1 MLEGFKELM
10 KDGRFRFAFI
20 VICILALMSILSFF
34 SPYDPLRWNMVA
46 RDKPPSW
53 PHIFGTTSQGQDL
66 FWQSTF
72 AIRNS
77 LTIALIASGI
87 SRVIAIIMGLVS
99 GYKGGKTDK
108 VLMSIN
114 DSFVVMPLLPIL
126 ILIASVIRENLTM
139 VLLGLILSLFGWAW
153 DARVIR
159 SQILSLREREFTY
172 TSILSGTRTFNLV
185 IKEYFPF
192 IIPIIFSTLINNM
205 IWAVGMEVTLSVLG
219 LSNTEIPTIGTMIH
233 WAVNYQA
240 MLLGYWWWI
249 LTPVI
254 ISIFLFVALYLLSTS
269 LSEYLDPR
277 TRIQR
282 IGKAKE

>member
-10 KDGRFRFAFI
+10 KDGRFKFAFI
-20 VICILALMSILSFF
+20 VICILAFMSILSFF
-34 SPYDPLRWNMVA
+34 SPYDPLRWNVVP
-46 RDKPPSW
+46 RDRAPSW

-66 FWQSTF
+66 FWQSTY

-87 SRVIAIIMGLVS
+87 SRVIAVIVGLVS
-99 GYKGGKTDK
+99 GYKGGRTDII
-108 VLMSIN
+108 LMSIN
-114 DSFVVMPLLPIL
+114 DSFVVLPTLPIL
-126 ILIASVIRENLTM
+126 ILISSLVKENLTL
-139 VLLGLILSLFGWAW
+139 VLLGLIMSLFGWAW

-172 TSILSGTRTFNLV
+172 TAILSGTRTINLV
-185 IKEYFPF
+185 IKEYFPY

-205 IWAVGMEVTLSVLG
+205 IAMIGTEVTLSVLG
-219 LSNTEIPTIGTMIH
+219 LTNVEIPTIGTMIH
-233 WAVNYQA
+233 WAVSSQA

>member
-34 SPYDPLRWNMVA
+34 SPYHPLRWNVA
-46 RDKPPSW
+46 PRDKPPSW

-126 ILIASVIRENLTM
+126 ILIATVIRENLTM

-219 LSNTEIPTIGTMIH
+219 LSNTEIPTIGTMIY

-254 ISIFLFVALYLLSTS
+254 ISIFLFVALYLLSSS

>member
-1 MLEGFKELM
+1 MMEAFKELM

-20 VICILALMSILSFF
+20 VICVLAFMAILSFF
-34 SPYDPLRWNMVA
+34 SPYDPLRWNVVP
-46 RDKPPSW
+46 RDMPPTW

-87 SRVIAIIMGLVS
+87 SRVIAIIVGLVS
-99 GYKGGKTDK
+99 GYKGGTVDT

-126 ILIASVIRENLTM
+126 ILIASVIRENLNM
-139 VLLGLILSLFGWAW
+139 VTLGIILSLFGWAW

-172 TSILSGTRTFNLV
+172 TAILSGTKTFNLV
-185 IKEYFPF
+185 VKEYFPF
-192 IIPIIFSTLINNM
+192 IIPIIFATLINNM
-205 IWAVGMEVTLSVLG
+205 IWATGMEVTLAILG

-233 WAVNYQA
+233 WAVNYQSI
-240 MLLGYWWWI
+240 LLGYWWWI

-254 ISIFLFVALYLLSTS
+254 ISVFLFVALYLLSTS

>member
-1 MLEGFKELM
+1 MESFRELM
-10 KDGRFRFAFI
+10 KDGRFKFAFI
-20 VICILALMSILSFF
+20 VVCALALLSLLSFF
-34 SPYDPLRWNMVA
+34 SPYNPLKWNVVP
-46 RDKPPSW
+46 RDLPPCW

-77 LTIALIASGI
+77 LIIALIASSI
-87 SRVIAIIMGLVS
+87 SRVIAVIVGLIA
-99 GYKGGKTDK
+99 GYRGGRVDTI
-108 VLMSIN
+108 LMSIN

-126 ILIASVIRENLTM
+126 ILIASVMRENLTM
-139 VLLGLILSLFGWAW
+139 VALGLILSLFGWAW

-172 TSILSGTRTFNLV
+172 TAILSGTRTFSLV

-192 IIPIIFSTLINNM
+192 IIPIMFATVINNM
-205 IWAVGMEVTLSVLG
+205 IWAIGMEVTLAVLG
-219 LSNTEIPTIGTMIH
+219 LTNIEVPTIGTMIH
-233 WAVNYQA
+233 WAVNYQSL
-240 MLLGYWWWI
+240 LLGYWWWI
-249 LTPVI
+249 LTPVV
-254 ISIFLFVALYLLSTS
+254 ISILLFVALYLLSSS

-282 IGKAKE
+282 IGKVRG

>member
-1 MLEGFKELM
+1 LESFKELM
-10 KDGRFRFAFI
+10 KDGRFKFAFI
-20 VICILALMSILSFF
+20 VICVLAFMSLLSFF
-34 SPYDPLRWNMVA
+34 SPYNPLKWNVVP
-46 RDKPPSW
+46 RDLPPRW

-77 LTIALIASGI
+77 LTIALIASSI
-87 SRVIAIIMGLVS
+87 SRVIAIIVGLVA
-99 GYKGGKTDK
+99 GYRGGRTDTI
-108 VLMSIN
+108 LMSIN

-126 ILIASVIRENLTM
+126 ILIASVMRGNLTM
-139 VLLGLILSLFGWAW
+139 VALGLILSLFGWAW

-159 SQILSLREREFTY
+159 SQVLSLREREFTY
-172 TSILSGTRTFNLV
+172 TAILSGTKTFNLV

-192 IIPIIFSTLINNM
+192 IIPIIFSTIINNM
-205 IWAVGMEVTLSVLG
+205 IWAIGMEVTLAILG
-219 LSNTEIPTIGTMIH
+219 LTNIEVPTIGTMIH
-233 WAVNYQA
+233 WAVNYQS

-249 LTPVI
+249 LTPVV
-254 ISIFLFVALYLLSTS
+254 ISIFLFVALYLLSSS

-282 IGKAKE
+282 IGEARG

>member
-34 SPYDPLRWNMVA
+34 SPYDPLRWNVVV

-108 VLMSIN
+108 VLMAIN
-114 DSFVVMPLLPIL
+114 DSFVVIPLLPIL

-139 VLLGLILSLFGWAW
+139 VSLGLILSLFGWAW

-192 IIPIIFSTLINNM
+192 IIPVIFSTLINNM
-205 IWAVGMEVTLSVLG
+205 VWAVGMEVTLSVLG

-254 ISIFLFVALYLLSTS
+254 ISIFLFVALYLLSSS

>member
-1 MLEGFKELM
+1 MLEAFKELM
-10 KDGRFRFAFI
+10 KDGRFKFAFI
-20 VICILALMSILSFF
+20 VICVLAFMSILSFF
-34 SPYDPLRWNMVA
+34 SPYDPLRWNVVP
-46 RDKPPSW
+46 RDRPPSW

-87 SRVIAIIMGLVS
+87 SRVIAIIVGLVS
-99 GYKGGKTDK
+99 GYKGGTVDT

-126 ILIASVIRENLTM
+126 ILIASVIRENLNM
-139 VLLGLILSLFGWAW
+139 VTLGIILSLFGWAW

-172 TSILSGTRTFNLV
+172 TAILSGTKTFNLV
-185 IKEYFPF
+185 VKEYFPF
-192 IIPIIFSTLINNM
+192 IIPIIFATLINNM
-205 IWAVGMEVTLSVLG
+205 IWATGMEVTLAILG

-233 WAVNYQA
+233 WAVNYQSI
-240 MLLGYWWWI
+240 LLGYWWWI

-254 ISIFLFVALYLLSTS
+254 ISVFLFVALYLLSTS

-282 IGKAKE
+282 IGKEKE